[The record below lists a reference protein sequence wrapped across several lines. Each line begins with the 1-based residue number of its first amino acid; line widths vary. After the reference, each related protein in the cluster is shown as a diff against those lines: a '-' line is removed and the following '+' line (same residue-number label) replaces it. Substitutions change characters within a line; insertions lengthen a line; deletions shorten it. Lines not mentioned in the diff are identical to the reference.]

1 MNYFDRETKNE
12 KIIEEHLR
20 NYESSLDS
28 LVIKLSHEKKEDC
41 IRLHESTLGKE
52 ELIAFNKAY
61 LEGNNNGKYTE
72 RYESAAARDSTQN
85 IAQHQIRFFD
95 NLQALRH
102 SYKQST

>member
-1 MNYFDRETKNE
+1 MNYFDRETKNK

-28 LVIKLSHEKKEDC
+28 LAIKLSHEKKEDC

-61 LEGNNNGKYTE
+61 LEGNITMGKYTD
-72 RYESAAARDSTQN
+72 RYESAAAKIQHKILCN
-85 IAQHQIRFFD
+85 IKFRFFG
-95 NLQALRH
+95 QPSRH
-102 SYKQST
+102 